1 MGLGVWP
8 GPGACGG
15 SSWVPKPCGWQGG
28 GVGAGDPA
36 GPVHEVGQPRRPAGP
51 APGPTRSVP
60 AAGAP
65 ALRAGGGGAR
75 ADADADAGARPE
87 RGEAGPEPGAPGPAP
102 GEGTRPGVW
111 AAGSCRLRCRRRAG
125 TTAQASPLWS
135 SRGGA
140 GMQAWTSEPAQSSG
154 SWAGARFSWTSY
166 TRRNTAWGLGRHFL
180 SPLLPSPVSPEPRI
194 QQRGVIGVASS
205 LDTWGESLLDVD
217 SNSHSPVFLASLPH
231 VSVHQSLFSY
241 KDTSG

>member
-60 AAGAP
+60 TAGAP

-75 ADADADAGARPE
+75 ADADAGARPE

-102 GEGTRPGVW
+102 GGGTRPGVW
-111 AAGSCRLRCRRRAG
+111 AAGSCRLRCRLRCRRRAG

-180 SPLLPSPVSPEPRI
+180 SPLLPSPVR
-194 QQRGVIGVASS
+194 
-205 LDTWGESLLDVD
+205 
-217 SNSHSPVFLASLPH
+217 
-231 VSVHQSLFSY
+231 
-241 KDTSG
+241 

>member
-111 AAGSCRLRCRRRAG
+111 AAGSCRLRCRRRAVLNPESSSVG
-125 TTAQASPLWS
+125 SSESRHLWILGENHSLMWTVTLIHLSSWPLFPMCLCINLCS
-135 SRGGA
+135 LIKTPVVELRA
-140 GMQAWTSEPAQSSG
+140 
-154 SWAGARFSWTSY
+154 
-166 TRRNTAWGLGRHFL
+166 H
-180 SPLLPSPVSPEPRI
+180 PSPVWPHFNLHPNYI
-194 QQRGVIGVASS
+194 CKDC
-205 LDTWGESLLDVD
+205 LFKYDVT
-217 SNSHSPVFLASLPH
+217 LGKT
-231 VSVHQSLFSY
+231 LFNP
-241 KDTSG
+241 GQ